1 MLERI
6 IGITAVVTRE
16 RRISK
21 PNQQCNRCRVLAHL
35 SSLRKW
41 AQIFS
46 KYTLPRTLR
55 LTLILATIS
64 ETSSATARR
73 SALCGGCC
81 GDPDKT
87 TNSGEGTAW
96 LCWFNGP

>member
-1 MLERI
+1 MLKRI

-21 PNQQCNRCRVLAHL
+21 PNQQCNHCRVLAHL

-46 KYTLPRTLR
+46 KYTFPRTLR
-55 LTLILATIS
+55 LTLILATS
-64 ETSSATARR
+64 SYASATARR
-73 SALCGGCC
+73 SALCAGCC
-81 GDPDKT
+81 GDADKT
-87 TNSGEGTAW
+87 TDSDEGTAL
-96 LCWFNGP
+96 LCWF